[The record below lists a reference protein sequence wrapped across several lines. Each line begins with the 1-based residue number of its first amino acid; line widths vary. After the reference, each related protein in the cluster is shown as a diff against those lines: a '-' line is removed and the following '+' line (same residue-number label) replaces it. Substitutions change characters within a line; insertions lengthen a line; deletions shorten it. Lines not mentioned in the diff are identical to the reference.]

1 MKNAT
6 SLTLLIINLLF
17 VNLLNSQTVY
27 TDPEYATADEEVVLY
42 FNSTGTPLETYNGD
56 IYTHTGVTVNGVQWQ
71 YVIGS
76 WGNNNTQPQLT
87 SLGNNLY
94 SLDLSPTLRDFYGV
108 PASGDISEI
117 CMVFRSADGGTQTED
132 LFLDVFSNDLS
143 IIIQEPGSSGF
154 TVKLNDPIDVVAASP
169 LADSLYMFVNGNEY
183 SAVSGT
189 SIEETI
195 LADNFGTY
203 WNDIWVKIIAKNQV
217 ATVAD
222 SFSYIVMPDPMIAEL
237 PDGMVDGINYIDGST
252 VILSLYA
259 PEKEYAFVIGEF
271 NDWQTAESGFMNRTP
286 DGKRYWIELN
296 GLTPGQEYAYQY
308 FVDGEVKIGDPYCEK
323 VLDPWNDQY
332 ISNSTYP
339 DLKAYPAGQE
349 GIVSVFQ
356 TNQEEYEWQNTNFE
370 PPAVTDLVIYE
381 LLIRD
386 FTTQHT
392 YLSLIDTLDYL
403 KHLGINAIELMPVN
417 EFEGNLS
424 WGYNPNFYFAP
435 DKYYGPKNTLKQ
447 FVDACHSKGIAVILD
462 VVYNHSFGTS
472 PYVRLYWD
480 SQNNRPAENSPFYNP
495 VPKHD
500 FNVGFDMNHESPS
513 TKEYIS
519 RAFKFWL
526 SEYKVD
532 GYRLDLSKGYTQ
544 KNTLGNTS
552 QWGQY
557 DQSRIDI
564 LKQYADSVWSVN
576 DDAYMILEH
585 FSENSEEK
593 VLSNDG
599 MMPWGNGN
607 YNYNEATMGWL
618 SNSNF
623 EWISYKQRGWSQPN
637 LVGFMESH
645 DEERLMAKNIN
656 YGNSSG
662 SYNIKDTTIALQ
674 REQLA
679 AAFFFTIPGPK
690 MIWQFGELGYDYY
703 INYPGVIGED
713 DHRTDQKPIKWNYYF
728 DYRRKLLYDI
738 YASLINLKKEYDV
751 FRTTDF
757 TLSLSGAG
765 KSIHLNDA
773 SMNVTVIGNFDVS
786 SVSVSPAFQ
795 HTGKWYDYF
804 AGDSLEVNNVNESI
818 TLAAGEYRI
827 YTDVKLETPEIGI
840 GIDDLEV
847 ESGIISFAYP
857 NPSSGEVNISFSL
870 REKSSVE
877 LTVFSINGRKV
888 RTIAN
893 DYFTKGEH
901 KLVWDAKTDN
911 GRKATKGIYFYEL
924 RVNDRIEVNKII
936 LY

>member
-1 MKNAT
+1 MKMT
-6 SLTLLIINLLF
+6 KSLILLAISMLI
-17 VNLLNSQTVY
+17 VNLLTAQTAY
-27 TDPEYATADEEVVLY
+27 TNPEFPTADEEVTLY
-42 FNSTGTPLETYNGD
+42 FNAAGTPLEGYNGD
-56 IYTHTGVTVNGVQWQ
+56 VYTHTGVTVNGTQWQ

-76 WGNNNTQPQLT
+76 WGNNSTQPQLT
-87 SLGNNLY
+87 SLGNDLY
-94 SLDLSPTLRDFYGV
+94 SLDLAPTLRDFYGV
-108 PASGDISEI
+108 PASGEISEI
-117 CMVFRSADGGTQTED
+117 CMVFRSADAATQTED

-143 IIIQEPGSSGF
+143 IIIQEPESSGF

-169 LADSLYMFVNGNEY
+169 LADSMYMFVNGDQY
-183 SAVSGT
+183 AAVSGT
-189 SIEETI
+189 SVQETI
-195 LADNFGTY
+195 LADNFGTF
-203 WNDIWVKIIAKNQV
+203 WNDIWVKIIAKNQT
-217 ATVAD
+217 AMVAD
-222 SFSYIVMPDPMIAEL
+222 SFSYVVMSDPVIAEL

-252 VILSLYA
+252 VLLSLYA

-271 NDWQTAESGFMNRTP
+271 NNWQTVEDGFMNRTP
-286 DGKRYWIELN
+286 DGKHYWIELS

-339 DLKAYPAGQE
+339 NLKSYPAGQD

-356 TNQEEYEWQNTNFE
+356 TEQDEYEWQNTGFE
-370 PPAVTDLVIYE
+370 QPAVTDLIVYE
-381 LLIRD
+381 LLVRD
-386 FTTQHT
+386 FTSQHT
-392 YLSLIDTLDYL
+392 YLSLIDTLGYL
-403 KHLGINAIELMPVN
+403 KNLGINAIELMPVN

-447 FVDACHSKGIAVILD
+447 FIDACHGEGIAVILD

-495 VPKHD
+495 IPKHD
-500 FNVGFDMNHESPS
+500 FNVGYDMNHESQS
-513 TKEYIS
+513 TKQYIS

-526 SEYKVD
+526 EEYHVD

-544 KNTLGNTS
+544 KNTLGNTTA
-552 QWGQY
+552 WGQY

-564 LKQYADSVWSVN
+564 LEQYADSVWSVN
-576 DDAYMILEH
+576 DKAYMILEH

-593 VLSNDG
+593 VLSNYG

-623 EWISYKQRGWSQPN
+623 EWISYKKRGWSQPN

-656 YGNSSG
+656 YGNSNG
-662 SYNIKDTTIALQ
+662 TYNIKDTTIALQ
-674 REQLA
+674 RQQLA
-679 AAFFFTIPGPK
+679 GAFFFTIPGPK

-703 INYPGVIGED
+703 LNYPGVIGGD
-713 DHRTDQKPIKWNYYF
+713 DHRTDQKPIKWNYYS
-728 DYRRKLLYDI
+728 DYRRKLLFDI
-738 YASLINLKKEYDV
+738 YTSLINLKKNYDV

-757 TLSLSGAG
+757 TLSLDGAT

-773 SMNVTVIGNFDVS
+773 SMNVTIVGNFDVTQQNIA
-786 SVSVSPAFQ
+786 PDFQ
-795 HTGKWYDYF
+795 HTGMWYDYF
-804 AGDSLEVNNVNESI
+804 YGDSINVTNTNGNISLEP
-818 TLAAGEYRI
+818 GEYHI
-827 YTDVKLETPEIGI
+827 FTDVKLETPDIGL
-840 GIDDLEV
+840 GLENNYI
-847 ESGIISFAYP
+847 ENGKISYVYP
-857 NPSSGEVNISFSL
+857 NPSYGDVNIVFYLNERSN
-870 REKSSVE
+870 VE
-877 LTVFSINGRKV
+877 LNIYNINGQK
-888 RTIAN
+888 IKN
-893 DYFTKGEH
+893 LNNGYLGNGNHSFI
-901 KLVWDAKTDN
+901 WDAMTDD
-911 GRKATKGIYFYEL
+911 GRSVDKGVYFYEL
-924 RVNDRIEVNKII
+924 KVNGRVEVNKIV